1 MSKYNHKTG
10 SRGYH
15 DGNVGTGNIGE
26 GNVGAGTSA
35 PAPTPQPKP
44 APTPTPAPAPTG
56 EGNVGVGTFQV
67 NYLISSFSRSLFRE
81 AAIFFTYPYPKG
93 TSKCKVI
100 NRPLRF

>member
-10 SRGYH
+10 SRGYD

-35 PAPTPQPKP
+35 
-44 APTPTPAPAPTG
+44 PAPAPTG

-67 NYLISSFSRSLFRE
+67 NYLISSFSRSLFWE
-81 AAIFFTYPYPKG
+81 AAIFYAHYPQKELG
-93 TSKCKVI
+93 DVSFFIWRKVSW
-100 NRPLRF
+100 